1 VGDGWQTLTWEV
13 PGDWLQ
19 EGLNRLALRW
29 AYAASP
35 RRVEPA
41 ARQIGTTGSEL
52 PVDADLRAF
61 ADGAFMALFPEEG
74 GQPAAQIDASAGRA
88 GVNVTLLEP
97 DTGAILDKQGFDTT
111 ANAFE
116 SERLAVYLAGIEP
129 GAIVL
134 VATRGNAGAFISQ
147 AAVDG
152 LGAIGAALDLA
163 TAQTQQFLVVGV
175 KGAAPGSAAQAVD
188 PADAFLRISR
198 NRDYRTLAAAVDRI
212 WMERP

>member
-1 VGDGWQTLTWEV
+1 
-13 PGDWLQ
+13 
-19 EGLNRLALRW
+19 
-29 AYAASP
+29 
-35 RRVEPA
+35 
-41 ARQIGTTGSEL
+41 
-52 PVDADLRAF
+52 
-61 ADGAFMALFPEEG
+61 
-74 GQPAAQIDASAGRA
+74 
-88 GVNVTLLEP
+88 
-97 DTGAILDKQGFDTT
+97 
-111 ANAFE
+111 
-116 SERLAVYLAGIEP
+116 
-129 GAIVL
+129 